1 MYCDALS
8 TALFVMGKEKS
19 IEYWKKHY
27 KNFDM
32 ILIDSNKKIY
42 VTENINFES
51 KTDSE
56 IIKIEQKD

>member
-1 MYCDALS
+1 
-8 TALFVMGKEKS
+8 MGKEKS